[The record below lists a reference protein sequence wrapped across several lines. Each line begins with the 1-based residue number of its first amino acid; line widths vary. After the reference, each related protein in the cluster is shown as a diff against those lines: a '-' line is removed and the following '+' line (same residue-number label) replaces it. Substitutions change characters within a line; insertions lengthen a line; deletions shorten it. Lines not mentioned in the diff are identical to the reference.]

1 MDGAGKEWD
10 EEKKK
15 QFVQVLFGK
24 VDPAISYPSSGSNM
38 KNIKRA
44 KQFNQFHWYDK
55 AWKMV
60 TTRKCQNRFIL
71 GSQEEKSPTFP
82 ILTKPQVMDDILVSC
97 VAFHSFL
104 LNWGC

>member
-24 VDPAISYPSSGSNM
+24 VDPAISYLSSGSNM

-44 KQFNQFHWYDK
+44 KQFNQLNAFGHWYDK

-71 GSQEEKSPTFP
+71 GSQEEKSPTFS
-82 ILTKPQVMDDILVSC
+82 ILT
-97 VAFHSFL
+97 
-104 LNWGC
+104 